1 MIEMDKKFLSDL
13 LAKAADNP
21 RLRQNYDPV
30 FDTLILRYK
39 GPRAL

>member
-1 MIEMDKKFLSDL
+1 MQAF
-13 LAKAADNP
+13 N
-21 RLRQNYDPV
+21 QNIFTKGYETARKSSVYYYLPV